1 MPTIDSPVILKFLF
15 TGAEMIVTSKYSFP
29 SLYSSIVIPIAF
41 FFFSNIYLF
50 GSARSQVRHIGPLV
64 AVHGSKSGPPAL
76 GTWGLRHWTTREAPH

>member
-41 FFFSNIYLF
+41 FFFQIFTYLALPGRKF
-50 GSARSQVRHIGPLV
+50 G
-64 AVHGSKSGPPAL
+64 
-76 GTWGLRHWTTREAPH
+76 T